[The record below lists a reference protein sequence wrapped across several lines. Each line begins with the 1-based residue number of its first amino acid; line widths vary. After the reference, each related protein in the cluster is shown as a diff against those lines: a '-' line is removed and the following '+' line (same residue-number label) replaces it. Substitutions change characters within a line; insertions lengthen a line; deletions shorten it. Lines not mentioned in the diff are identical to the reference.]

1 MTTVTAV
8 GATGKALT
16 EAANQLEGHINSLPG
31 LSDDQKKKISDTLGV
46 DTIKDKLDTITSTT
60 DTIEHFEGMATNT
73 VDTMNRFGVN
83 ANGANGLVWLQTM
96 AEAGGR
102 LGQKYTDGIVK
113 PILEPI
119 TKVANAAG
127 IKADA
132 GDIAKTLLPV
142 QEVGEEASK
151 ALLNAGKNV
160 LGGDNML
167 NQLGKDPVVDEE
179 WRNIRTFN

>member
-1 MTTVTAV
+1 MT
-8 GATGKALT
+8 
-16 EAANQLEGHINSLPG
+16 
-31 LSDDQKKKISDTLGV
+31 
-46 DTIKDKLDTITSTT
+46 
-60 DTIEHFEGMATNT
+60 
-73 VDTMNRFGVN
+73 
-83 ANGANGLVWLQTM
+83 
-96 AEAGGR
+96 EAGGR

-119 TKVANAAG
+119 TKVANQAG

-132 GDIAKTLLPV
+132 GDIAKALLPV
-142 QEVGEEASK
+142 QEAGEEASK